1 MMEEEKKNGVHTH
14 ARTHTFAHL
23 ASKRGNCPAVLSAQS
38 GRWDGTWA
46 GYPGWRWSFPR
57 HNERPLLACRPTDET
72 AHLGNHASVLKR
84 YFWRGARREYSLLFP
99 LARGYLPFFFYFDL
113 TPRGGRNNA
122 LAEKIMESKSLLAS
136 RASTPIKYWPILS
149 TNATTLLLFLCER
162 REDFF
167 FF

>member
-1 MMEEEKKNGVHTH
+1 MDEEGERFGGLVDARGEKKNGAHTH
-14 ARTHTFAHL
+14 AHTHSLAHL

-84 YFWRGARREYSLLFP
+84 YFWRERGVNIPYFFP
-99 LARGYLPFFFYFDL
+99 RAGISSSSSSSSCFLSFFFYFDFTL
-113 TPRGGRNNA
+113 RGGW
-122 LAEKIMESKSLLAS
+122 ITPSL
-136 RASTPIKYWPILS
+136 RK
-149 TNATTLLLFLCER
+149 
-162 REDFF
+162 
-167 FF
+167 